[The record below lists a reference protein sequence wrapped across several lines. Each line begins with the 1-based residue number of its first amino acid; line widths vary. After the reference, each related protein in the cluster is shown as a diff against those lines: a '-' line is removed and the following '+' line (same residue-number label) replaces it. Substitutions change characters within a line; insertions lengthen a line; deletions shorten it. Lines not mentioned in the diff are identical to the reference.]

1 MTAKKPT
8 KARAVLRSRSK
19 APGRGPVQTIAVR
32 FPLAYLNI
40 LEAEA
45 DQLGVTRGQLLT
57 MLVKRKRGEI
67 VIERGSKQATEY
79 SATDDELRTTRLY
92 VWQVAPK
99 DRQSI
104 DEERLGM
111 GNIGVAAFLIHLI
124 NHWLG
129 KPMGLRS

>member
-1 MTAKKPT
+1 MARPSKKSPG
-8 KARAVLRSRSK
+8 KHPAPRSRV
-19 APGRGPVQTIAVR
+19 PGRGPVQTIAVR
-32 FPLAYLNI
+32 FPVAYMHI
-40 LEAEA
+40 MESEAAE
-45 DQLGVTRGQLLT
+45 LGVTRGQFLT

-67 VIERGSKQATEY
+67 MLERARPSPPY
-79 SATDDELRTTRLY
+79 SATDSELRTTKLY

-99 DRQSI
+99 DRQAI

-111 GNIGVAAFLIHLI
+111 GNIAVAAFLIHLI